1 MTTAANSERRSAQR
15 AWRLRPVNASR
26 RDALERGARLH
37 RVVAHLLAQRG
48 HDDPATIDAFLTC
61 RADGLHAPQLM
72 PGMDAACERLARAVK
87 DGESILVHGDYDVDG
102 VCGTALLVR
111 LLRLVGA
118 RVAWHI
124 PNRLVDG
131 YSFGDHSVERAKKEE
146 ASICISVDNGTSA
159 FDTIAALADIGVE
172 TIVTDHHEPPLP
184 HPRFGALPPATAIV
198 NPKLGEPA
206 YPWPELCGTAV
217 AFKLAWGLL
226 QHLDGG
232 DRVRPEYKSFL
243 EQQMALVALA
253 TVCDVVP
260 LVDEN
265 RLLVHWG
272 LKALRHKPTSGL
284 AALCASAKLDG
295 RTPTAEEVAFQIGP
309 RINASGRLGAADRAV
324 ELLLTDRGDE
334 ARRLASELDELNGRR
349 RAIEREVA
357 AKALEEAARFA
368 DHERYPVLVVAGDGW
383 HQGVV
388 GIVAS
393 RLVERFGRPAL
404 VIGFTEEGGVVTG
417 RGSGRSVEGF
427 DLLGVMHA
435 AKDHFV
441 RYGGHEQ
448 AAGCEVAPTEV
459 DAVRDAMCAA
469 ARASLGERSLE
480 LGPLE
485 IDLEVALP
493 DMDATLMRQLDRLEP
508 FGAAN
513 RKPVLL
519 SHDVRLAEE
528 PRRLGADGA
537 HLSFTVRRGDHVLRA
552 MAFGKGERASELLP
566 GTPIHLVYSPRWNT
580 FRGNTTLEL
589 EAIDFRCGGDRAH
602 LEPTSTAA
610 TPTAAT

>member
-1 MTTAANSERRSAQR
+1 MSRPWKIRRPDASVRDRITR
-15 AWRLRPVNASR
+15 ASNI
-26 RDALERGARLH
+26 H
-37 RVVAHLLAQRG
+37 QVVAHLLVNRG
-48 HDDPATIDAFLTC
+48 HTDPDAIEPFLSC
-61 RADGLHAPQLM
+61 RADGLHEPMLM
-72 PGMDAACERLARAVK
+72 PGMREACDRLTRAIQ

-102 VCGTALLVR
+102 VCGTALLTR

-131 YSFGDHSVERAKKEE
+131 YSFGDHSVERAKQEE

-159 FDTIAALADIGVE
+159 FETIAALKEIGVE

-184 HPRFGALPPATAIV
+184 HPVWGALPPATAIV
-198 NPKLGEPA
+198 NPKLGDPP
-206 YPWPELCGTAV
+206 YPFSELCGTAV

-232 DRVRPEYKSFL
+232 ERVRPAHKAFL
-243 EQQMALVALA
+243 ESQMALVALA

-272 LKALRHKPTSGL
+272 LKALRHKPTAGL

-324 ELLLTDRGDE
+324 ELLLTDDGNE
-334 ARRLASELDELNGRR
+334 ARRLTAELEQLNHQR
-349 RAIEREVA
+349 RAIEKEVSAAALVA
-357 AKALEEAARFA
+357 AEQFA
-368 DHERYPVLVVAGDGW
+368 DPERYPVMVVSGTGW

-393 RLVERFGRPAL
+393 RLVDRFGRPAL
-404 VIGFTEEGGVVTG
+404 VIGLTEENGVLAG

-427 DLLGVMHA
+427 DLLGAMHA
-435 AKDHFV
+435 AKDHFQ

-448 AAGCEVAPTEV
+448 AAGCEVLGADV
-459 DAVRDAMCAA
+459 DAVREAICAA
-469 ARASLGERSLE
+469 ATETLAGRSLE
-480 LGPLE
+480 LGPLD
-485 IDLEVALP
+485 IDLELP
-493 DMDATLMRQLDRLEP
+493 FGHMNETLMRQLQQLEP
-508 FGAAN
+508 FGASN
-513 RKPVLL
+513 SKPVFV
-519 SHDVRLAEE
+519 SQDVRLADE
-528 PRRLGADGA
+528 PRRVGGDGA
-537 HLSFTVRRGDHVLRA
+537 HLSLQLRRGDHVLRA
-552 MAFGKGERASELLP
+552 MAFGQGARADELIP
-566 GTPIHLVYSPRWNT
+566 GTPIHVVYTPRWNT
-580 FRGNTTLEL
+580 FRGRTNLEI
-589 EAIDFRCGGDRAH
+589 EALDFRCGLDAP
-602 LEPTSTAA
+602 EFT
-610 TPTAAT
+610 

>member
-1 MTTAANSERRSAQR
+1 MPTTTSPSRTADRSDRRP
-15 AWRLRPVNASR
+15 WRLRPVDASR

-37 RVVAHLLAQRG
+37 RVLATLLAQRG
-48 HDDPATIDAFLTC
+48 HDDPDAIDAFLTC
-61 RADGLHAPQLM
+61 RPDGLHEPRLM
-72 PGMDAACERLARAVK
+72 PGMDAACARLARAIA

-131 YSFGDHSVERAKKEE
+131 YSFGDHSVERARREE

-159 FDTIAALADIGVE
+159 FETIAALEDIGVE

-184 HPRFGALPPATAIV
+184 HPEFGALPPACAIV

-232 DRVRPEYKSFL
+232 DRVRPEYKAFL
-243 EQQMALVALA
+243 ESQMALVALA

-334 ARRLASELDELNGRR
+334 ARRLAAELEQLNGQR

-357 AKALEEAARFA
+357 ALALEQAERFA
-368 DHERYPVLVVAGDGW
+368 DPTEHPVLVVAGDGW

-393 RLVERFGRPAL
+393 RLVERYGRPAL
-404 VIGFTEEGGVVTG
+404 VVGFSEEDGVVTG

-427 DLLGVMHA
+427 DLLGAMHA
-435 AKDHFV
+435 AKDLFA

-448 AAGCEVAPTEV
+448 AAGCEIDPQNL
-459 DAVRDAMCAA
+459 DAAREAICAA
-469 ARASLGERSLE
+469 ARATLGTRDLE

-485 IDLEVALP
+485 IDLEVPLP

-537 HLSFTVRRGDHVLRA
+537 HLSFCVRRGDHVLRA
-552 MAFGKGERASELLP
+552 MAFGKGERASELVP

-589 EAIDFRCGGDRAH
+589 EAIDFRCGGERAR
-602 LEPTSTAA
+602 LEPL
-610 TPTAAT
+610 